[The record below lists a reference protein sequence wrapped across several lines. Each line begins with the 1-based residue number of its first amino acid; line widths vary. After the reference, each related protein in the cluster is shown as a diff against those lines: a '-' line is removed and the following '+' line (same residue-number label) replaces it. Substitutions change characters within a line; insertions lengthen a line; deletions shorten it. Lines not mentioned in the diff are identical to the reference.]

1 MDALDQSVVV
11 APALEGDVGDA
22 KDLAR
27 LCGGDHPLAARVAYQ
42 IGFEAAT
49 RYMCSGCLA

>member
-1 MDALDQSVVV
+1 